1 MAFPRNIRAVSQTL
15 RQMLVFNVKSVI
27 PKCHIKTIFLF
38 SGGHNHI
45 DDTFTGL
52 FVLNC
57 YVKVIS
63 ANLKSY
69 KGIDLIKH

>member
-38 SGGHNHI
+38 NGGHNHI
-45 DDTFTGL
+45 DDTFTGS
-52 FVLNC
+52 FIQKYHEK
-57 YVKVIS
+57 YVKIQ
-63 ANLKSY
+63 
-69 KGIDLIKH
+69 